1 MAAGVFV
8 VDPALLAVA
17 FVVTFVAATVQGTVG
32 FGFAVLSVPLLALMD
47 SRLAPVPQ
55 LFLSLPLCIWV
66 AWRDRRA
73 IKIAEVSWILVGRL
87 PGAGLGVVLLT
98 TLSSRWLDGMIA
110 AVVVVAVVI
119 MGSGRE
125 VARTRWTKFG
135 AGVVSGTF
143 AMVASI
149 GGPPLALLYGKSK
162 GETLRANLAAVFV
175 LGLLVTIAVRQAA
188 GAIHTTDVILAA
200 WLLPA
205 VLLAA
210 YVSGPLSSRVEG
222 PPLRRA
228 VLLISSLAAIG
239 LLLRALW

>member
-1 MAAGVFV
+1 VFV

-32 FGFAVLSVPLLALMD
+32 FGFAMLSVPLLALMD

-55 LFLSLPLCIWV
+55 LFLSLPLCLWV
-66 AWRDRRA
+66 AWRERRA
-73 IKIAEVSWILVGRL
+73 LKIAEVSWILVGRL

-110 AVVVVAVVI
+110 AVVILAVVI
-119 MGSGRE
+119 IASGRE
-125 VARTRWTKFG
+125 VARTRSTKFG

-175 LGLLVTIAVRQAA
+175 FGQFVTVGARLVAK
-188 GAIHTTDVILAA
+188 AIDTTDVIVAA

-205 VLLAA
+205 VFLAA

-222 PPLRRA
+222 PALRRA
-228 VLLISSLAAIG
+228 VILISSLAGIG